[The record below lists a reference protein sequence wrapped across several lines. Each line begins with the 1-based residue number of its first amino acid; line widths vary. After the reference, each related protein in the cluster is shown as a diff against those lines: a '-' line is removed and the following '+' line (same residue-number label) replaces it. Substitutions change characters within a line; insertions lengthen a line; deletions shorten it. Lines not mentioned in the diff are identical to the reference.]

1 MRLSATRILPL
12 TAAAFIAFSGV
23 ALAKVTY
30 LHATLAPGD
39 AVTGSMGKGKMTGHY
54 NSTTHM
60 LYWHVAFSHL
70 TSKVTMAHFHGPA
83 KPGENG
89 PVLVPIS
96 GPHASPIT
104 GHAKIT
110 DDQAKVMLDG
120 MSYVNVHTVKFP
132 AGEIRGQVETG
143 K

>member
-12 TAAAFIAFSGV
+12 AAAAVIAFSGV
-23 ALAKVTY
+23 AMAKVTY
-30 LHATLAPGD
+30 LHATLAPAAD
-39 AVTGSMGKGKMTGHY
+39 ATGSMGKGMMTGHY
-54 NSTTHM
+54 NSKTHM
-60 LYWHVAFSHL
+60 LYWHVTYSHL
-70 TSKVTMAHFHGPA
+70 TTKVTMAHFHGPA
-83 KPGENG
+83 SAGANA

-110 DDQAKVMLDG
+110 DDQAKVIMDG
-120 MSYVNVHTVKFP
+120 MSYVNVHTVKVP
-132 AGEIRGQVETG
+132 AGEIRGQVEMG

>member
-1 MRLSATRILPL
+1 MRLSSASLLPL
-12 TAAAFIAFSGV
+12 TAAAVIAFSGV
-23 ALAKVTY
+23 AMAKVVH
-30 LHATLAPGD
+30 LHATLAPG
-39 AVTGSMGKGKMTGHY
+39 ANVTGSMGKGMMTGRY
-54 NSTTHM
+54 NTKTHM
-60 LYWHVAFSHL
+60 LYWHVTYSHL

-83 KPGENG
+83 KPGENA

-96 GPHASPIT
+96 GPHASPIN

-110 DDQAKVMLDG
+110 TDQAKIILDG